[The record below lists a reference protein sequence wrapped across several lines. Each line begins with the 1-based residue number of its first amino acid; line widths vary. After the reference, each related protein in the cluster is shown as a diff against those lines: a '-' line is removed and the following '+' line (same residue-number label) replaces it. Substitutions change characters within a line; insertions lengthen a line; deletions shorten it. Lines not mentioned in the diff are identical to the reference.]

1 MIFSI
6 KYAEYK
12 ALRLLFSVGA
22 GMKPRFVD
30 DMKNITVEVGQDA
43 TFVCVVSEIHVSIS
57 TSPLSGT
64 FSNILMTAGL
74 SSGLG
79 PGKQQSHP
87 GNWHPRHHT
96 QWKDLR
102 LSRRVQEEVDA
113 SHRQGPAG
121 GCRAVHVPAQHGA
134 YEIHHWGPQRHH
146 QARHRGRHGRQ
157 SRLRGRQC
165 EVETF
170 ERKIWIFVCVELW
183 LWVVLTKIV
192 FTVKMMSSIT
202 MWS

>member
-1 MIFSI
+1 MIFGL

-12 ALRLLFSVGA
+12 ALDYYSQSGPVWSPGSWMTWR
-22 GMKPRFVD
+22 
-30 DMKNITVEVGQDA
+30 
-43 TFVCVVSEIHVSIS
+43 
-57 TSPLSGT
+57 TSPWRWARTPPSSVWSVRFTWVTALSGT

-74 SSGLG
+74 PSGLG

-134 YEIHHWGPQRHH
+134 DEVHHWGPQRHH
-146 QARHRGRHGRQ
+146 QARHRGRDGAPG
-157 SRLRGRQC
+157 SLRGWEREVSRQG
-165 EVETF
+165 
-170 ERKIWIFVCVELW
+170 
-183 LWVVLTKIV
+183 
-192 FTVKMMSSIT
+192 
-202 MWS
+202 